1 MRRLLTV
8 TAALTLSV
16 ASAQNRWDQ
25 LTKVA
30 DSDSAAPALK
40 EWQQGVETK
49 YWQDGVVV
57 PIFSSWFV
65 LSFDSL
71 KTLFPEYR
79 FFAVS
84 WSERPAPGKER
95 EAIGLA
101 FGLET
106 TLVCDATGKA
116 IKEVH
121 HTGNYE
127 AFGELLNAAKVA
139 IRTDDDARLVWKA
152 FCDIHQ
158 KHWQKQPAIKIND
171 KTWHLGD
178 VTIDRF
184 HYYYEV
190 ILDKDFR
197 VISARLHADEIKKP

>member
-1 MRRLLTV
+1 MGRLLTV
-8 TAALTLSV
+8 ATVLTLSV
-16 ASAQNRWDQ
+16 ASAQIRWGQ
-25 LTKVA
+25 LTKVS

-40 EWQQGVETK
+40 EWQQSVESKYRQGGVA
-49 YWQDGVVV
+49 V
-57 PIFSSWFV
+57 PTFSSWFV

-71 KTLFPEYR
+71 KTLFPQHR

-84 WSERPAPGKER
+84 WSERPAPGKEK

-101 FGLET
+101 FGLEA
-106 TLVCDATGKA
+106 TLVCNAAGKT

-127 AFGELLNAAKVA
+127 AFGELLNDAKVA
-139 IRTDDDARLVWKA
+139 IRTSDDAKLVWNA

-158 KHWQKQPAIKIND
+158 KHWQEQPAIKIDN

-184 HYYYEV
+184 HYYYRV
-190 ILDKDFR
+190 LLDDESR
-197 VISARLHADEIKKP
+197 VVSAKLHADEIKKQ

>member
-1 MRRLLTV
+1 MIRLLTIATV
-8 TAALTLSV
+8 FTLSV
-16 ASAQNRWDQ
+16 ANAQMRLDQ
-25 LTKVA
+25 LTKVE
-30 DSDSAAPALK
+30 DSDPAVPALK
-40 EWQQGVETK
+40 EWQKSIEAKYRQG
-49 YWQDGVVV
+49 GVIV
-57 PIFSSWFV
+57 PSFSSWFV

-71 KTLFPEYR
+71 KSLFPQHR

-84 WSERPAPGKER
+84 WSERPAPGKEK

-106 TLVCDATGKA
+106 TLVCDAAGKI

-139 IRTDDDARLVWKA
+139 IRTNDDAKLVWNA

-158 KHWQKQPAIKIND
+158 KHWQKQPAIKIDD
-171 KTWHLGD
+171 KTWHLGA
-178 VTIDRF
+178 VTNDRF

-190 ILDKDFR
+190 LLDNEDR
-197 VISARLHADEIKKP
+197 VVSAKLHADEIKKQ